1 MCSIILPLTAQLSMS
16 VKEACQAVANPTFP
30 PVRSSVLGWDGF
42 LSRATKA
49 FIDTRQLYRLQ
60 GVPNP
65 ELLPPQAGV
74 GMLLSRGEMTWT
86 FDFGVLSSPWSS
98 IEPVI
103 SFGGIRTRRFYMVSQ
118 EFGRTSCRGTS
129 QGEAIATTYCP
140 VLGQQVVW
148 TGCGGV
154 SKCQEC
160 CGLAVESK
168 YRLFSQSCV

>member
-49 FIDTRQLYRLQ
+49 FVDTRQLYRLQ

-103 SFGGIRTRRFYMVSQ
+103 S
-118 EFGRTSCRGTS
+118 SCRGTS

-154 SKCQEC
+154 SKCREC